1 MISKSVILISRSS
14 WPMIFVFTFVVRRGL
29 VNGHCRI
36 LDRVVGFR
44 LSPRVAK
51 TQKLGSPQ
59 QIPESDP
66 APENTPVPFLNG
78 TPESFPRPVA
88 AVGARRSQSPNVA
101 DDVARLKG
109 G

>member
-14 WPMIFVFTFVVRRGL
+14 SPMIFVFIFVVRRGP

-51 TQKLGSPQ
+51 MQKLGSHQ

-66 APENTPVPFLNG
+66 APENTPVPFQKGLRKRWNDAS
-78 TPESFPRPVA
+78 T
-88 AVGARRSQSPNVA
+88 RS
-101 DDVARLKG
+101 RC
-109 G
+109 